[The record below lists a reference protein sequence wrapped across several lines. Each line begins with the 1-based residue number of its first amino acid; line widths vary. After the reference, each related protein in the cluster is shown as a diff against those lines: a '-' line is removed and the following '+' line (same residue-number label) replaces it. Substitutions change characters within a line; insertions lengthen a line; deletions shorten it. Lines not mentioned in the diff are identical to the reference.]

1 MGMSELGYKSEDLKE
16 EMRRF
21 EEERLLRKI
30 RKGQREARLKKSSF
44 GKAVISGVFLK
55 SGNPLGLVTYGLV
68 IISLT
73 CLFLI
78 AYTCYQKALGA

>member
-1 MGMSELGYKSEDLKE
+1 MGMSELGYQSDQLKE

-21 EEERLLRKI
+21 EEERLVRKM
-30 RKGQREARLKKSSF
+30 RQSQREARLKKSSF
-44 GKAVISGVFLK
+44 GRAVVSGVFFK
-55 SGNPLGLVTYGLV
+55 TNNPFGLLTYGMM

-78 AYTCYQKALGA
+78 LYACYQHWFVG